1 METGHI
7 GRLIRYERIR
17 KGISGESVCR
27 GICDL
32 NIYDKIEN
40 ENYSV
45 DIHIVM
51 FVLQRL
57 GMGADM
63 AGRYLCR
70 DEYDEMS
77 ARFGILEFLKANQL
91 VKAEKAVCEYH
102 KRYCKDN
109 KLNDQFREYM
119 SARIA
124 ELEGDIKGALSLYK
138 SAVSYTVLDYTG
150 DSFICLSKYEYFML
164 ANIARLTARLGR
176 IQEAE
181 GLYERLL
188 SFCKN
193 KKLEKWILTCIYPK
207 TVCEML
213 DVYKPQDMGNYERS
227 VWLEECETAI
237 RVLRDTS
244 RLHFLGSLLKNI
256 EILRKLL
263 GDEADRNWSE
273 FYKHYEW
280 LRNKYDVTGDLLE
293 WYPYYNGDWEFYP
306 VEKLINERRKLY
318 GMTIEKLADGVC
330 TPETVSRI
338 INRRVS
344 PRYSTV
350 EALLDKLGLKGV
362 MSEHVIVSEDYE
374 AYRIWD
380 EMVDSQTI
388 RDSVTGMRLYGRL
401 KDKLDVNIPINHAVL
416 IFMRV
421 GLDIGMGM
429 EKNDYEEYA
438 HIHEELLSFH
448 IEDIEKLTIF
458 TKIEM
463 MIINRYFY
471 CKNKVKDYSI
481 LEIYESLC
489 RRYINYPDV
498 CRAFASDIEGILMS
512 CASYIGNK
520 MRYTDSNNYSELG
533 ISLELNCER
542 MHCLSSFIYCIPWNN
557 VESEITVSDD
567 DIKLC
572 ECAYWIAWM
581 LRDNRRMGLYSHFI
595 EKHEKNK

>member
-17 KGISGESVCR
+17 KGISGESVCS

-45 DIHIVM
+45 DIHIVR

-102 KRYCKDN
+102 KRYCKEN

-124 ELEGDIKGALSLYK
+124 ELEGDIKGALRLYK
-138 SAVSYTVLDYTG
+138 SAVSYTVMDYAG

-181 GLYERLL
+181 GLYEKLL

-293 WYPYYNGDWEFYP
+293 WYPYYNGDWEFYS

-380 EMVDSQTI
+380 EMVGCQSIED
-388 RDSVTGMRLYGRL
+388 DVTGRRLYKKL
-401 KDKLDVNIPINHAVL
+401 KGKLDMNIPINRQVL
-416 IFMRV
+416 DYKRIE
-421 GLDIGMGM
+421 LDMSVD
-429 EKNDYEEYA
+429 ENNYEEYA
-438 HIHEELLSFH
+438 DIHEKMLGFH
-448 IEDIEKLTIF
+448 IEDIKKLTIL
-458 TKIEM
+458 TRIEG
-463 MIINRYFY
+463 MIINRFFY
-471 CKNKVKDYSI
+471 CMDRIKDYSKLGI
-481 LEIYESLC
+481 FEIMCGRCTGE
-489 RRYINYPDV
+489 V
-498 CRAFASDIEGILMS
+498 CRAFACDCEGVIVR
-512 CASYIGNK
+512 CASYTGNITK
-520 MRYTDSNNYSELG
+520 FEISNNYSKKG
-533 ISLELNCER
+533 IELELVCER
-542 MHCLSSFIYCIPWNN
+542 THVLSSLIYCISWNH
-557 VESEITVSDD
+557 VESGITASDD

-581 LRDNRRMGLYSHFI
+581 LRDNRRMDLYSHWLG
-595 EKHEKNK
+595 KHNTTSQT